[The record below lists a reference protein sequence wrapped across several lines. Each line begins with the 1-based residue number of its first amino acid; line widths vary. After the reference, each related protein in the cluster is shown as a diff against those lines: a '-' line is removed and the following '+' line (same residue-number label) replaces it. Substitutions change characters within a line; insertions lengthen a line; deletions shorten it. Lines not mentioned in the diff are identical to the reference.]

1 MEHRLETVER
11 RMEQLQIF
19 TEQRMI
25 ELEHKLEQTPKQSE
39 ILEIMKSKAE
49 AQALVDAEQK
59 LKETFQAR
67 MGELR

>member
-1 MEHRLETVER
+1 
-11 RMEQLQIF
+11 
-19 TEQRMI
+19 MI

-59 LKETFQAR
+59 LKETF
-67 MGELR
+67 